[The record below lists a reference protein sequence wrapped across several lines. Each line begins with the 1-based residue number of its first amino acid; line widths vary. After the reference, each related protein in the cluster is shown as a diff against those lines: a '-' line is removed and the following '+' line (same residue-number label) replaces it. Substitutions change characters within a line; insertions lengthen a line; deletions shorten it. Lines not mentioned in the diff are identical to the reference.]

1 MTFMPMM
8 IVFKQLSLETLMS
21 VDSVSRKEGQRILSN
36 IKEKSGQT
44 EQL

>member
-36 IKEKSGQT
+36 IKEKSAQT

>member
-1 MTFMPMM
+1 MTFMPML

-21 VDSVSRKEGQRILSN
+21 VDSVSRKEGQRILSI
-36 IKEKSGQT
+36 IKEKSAQT